1 MDENTLAGTTEST
14 DAQATTQ
21 DQVTES
27 GKVYT
32 QEEFD
37 NHMAGLKNAMQKKY
51 EKQFAELGDIE
62 ELKQLKA
69 QAEQQ
74 KQEEA
79 LKRGEFDRIIQ
90 ELAAKKDAEIS
101 KRDSVIREYKV
112 DTPLLNAAA
121 ELRSVNPDQV
131 KALLKNSVRLGE
143 TGEVEVV
150 DSTGTVRYN
159 DSGQPLG
166 VKDLVTEFLQANP
179 HFVQPTPS
187 TTNTK
192 TSIGENSREELDIS
206 KLDMKNPEHRKRFA
220 DYKAKRQ
227 AY

>member
-1 MDENTLAGTTEST
+1 MSDEIMAGTQEST
-14 DAQATTQ
+14 DTQATTQ
-21 DQVTES
+21 ENQATS
-27 GKVYT
+27 GKTYT

-37 NHMAGLKNAMQKKY
+37 NHMAGLKTAMQKKY
-51 EKQFAELGDIE
+51 EKQYAELGDIE

-69 QAEQQ
+69 KAEQAQ
-74 KQEEA
+74 QEEA
-79 LKRGEFDRIIQ
+79 LKRGEFDRVIQ
-90 ELAAKKDAEIS
+90 ELAAKKDAEIQ
-101 KRDSVIREYKV
+101 KRDSIIREYKV

-121 ELRSVNPDQV
+121 ELRSVNPEQV

-150 DSTGTVRYN
+150 DHTGTVRYS

-166 VKDLVTEFLQANP
+166 VKDLVSEFLSANP

-187 TTNTK
+187 TTNTR
-192 TSIGENSREELDIS
+192 SSHGENTREELDIS

-220 DYKAKRQ
+220 EYKAKRQ

>member
-1 MDENTLAGTTEST
+1 MSDEFMAGTQEIT
-14 DAQATTQ
+14 DAPANPQVE
-21 DQVTES
+21 DQVTS
-27 GKVYT
+27 GKTYT

-51 EKQFAELGDIE
+51 EKQFAELGDFE

-69 QAEQQ
+69 QAEQA

-79 LKRGEFDRIIQ
+79 LKRGEFDRIISD
-90 ELAAKKDAEIS
+90 LAAKKDAEIQQ
-101 KRDSVIREYKV
+101 RDSIIREYKV

-121 ELRSVNPDQV
+121 ELRSVNPEQV

-143 TGEVEVV
+143 SGDVEVV
-150 DSTGTVRYN
+150 DSNGTVRYS
-159 DSGQPLG
+159 DAGQPLG

-179 HFVQPTPS
+179 HFAQPTPS

-192 TSIGENSREELDIS
+192 SSVGENTREELDVS
-206 KLDMKNPEHRKRFA
+206 KLDMSNPEHRKRFA
-220 DYKAKRQ
+220 EWKSKRS
-227 AY
+227 A